1 MLLLYQIQRKLKIKK
16 KGSGSRPSLAGS
28 GRRTRIR
35 ATLTRIFFRIRTRIC
50 FYGSQSLCGL
60 RAFIADKICCS
71 GVKEEGDLAFNQ
83 IWVKNRC
90 YRWHVAFRISS
101 NFFHEERGDRRPQF
115 AVWRGGSPQKIH
127 TTSQLFYQTL
137 RSSWVLP
144 ITFLQLRQFERAIT
158 YVKSFD
164 GAKIFDGFSC
174 GTSLLVWAK
183 IEEGWVWTRTLSSS
197 NWSCRSKTWVTTRR
211 ETAWRSFAVC
221 RAYTKF

>member
-1 MLLLYQIQRKLKIKK
+1 VREEGGSYSIKSGLKNRRYNGLLLLDWAQVF
-16 KGSGSRPSLAGS
+16 
-28 GRRTRIR
+28 TR
-35 ATLTRIFFRIRTRIC
+35 
-50 FYGSQSLCGL
+50 G
-60 RAFIADKICCS
+60 
-71 GVKEEGDLAFNQ
+71 EG
-83 IWVKNRC
+83 
-90 YRWHVAFRISS
+90 
-101 NFFHEERGDRRPQF
+101 GDRRPQF

-158 YVKSFD
+158 YVKSLD